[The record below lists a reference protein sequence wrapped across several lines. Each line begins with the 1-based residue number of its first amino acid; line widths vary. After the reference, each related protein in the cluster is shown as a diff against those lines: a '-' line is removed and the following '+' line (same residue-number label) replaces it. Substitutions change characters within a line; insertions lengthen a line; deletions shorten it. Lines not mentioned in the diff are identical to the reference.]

1 MRGEMFLSND
11 NASLWVSRPDQT
23 EWSRVIH
30 YLPNHSLSVLQS
42 PGTKTTKWC
51 KADVE
56 LILHQI
62 GRFFSNDTRVGP
74 IKVKFLPAS
83 TTLADNFHQNQ
94 STDKSDPLSH
104 LFNPFIN
111 KSTSSSYNSA
121 TKAWNRRVPHL
132 RSRAWNTMVMPMRF
146 STR

>member
-1 MRGEMFLSND
+1 MRGEIFLSDD

-62 GRFFSNDTRVGP
+62 GRFFSNDTRVAP
-74 IKVKFLPAS
+74 IKVKSKFLPAS
-83 TTLADNFHQNQ
+83 TTLADNVHQNQ
-94 STDKSDPLSH
+94 SSDKSDPLSH

-132 RSRAWNTMVMPMRF
+132 RSRTWNTMVIF
-146 STR
+146 